1 MKSRFLIL
9 FYFLSAGLISSCVN
23 DMSEIER
30 ITYTDKS
37 PSQILKDA
45 SIEYTDSGYVKSV
58 LTAPIIEKYEDAGQ
72 RTVFPKGVEV
82 LFYNKQHQP
91 ESKIKADFGELSE
104 NNKRLELKNNIVII
118 SFTKKDTMY
127 TEYLLKIPRHRDS
140 VYSVSTNNL
149 VIVRGNSGN
158 FACRGVKAND
168 NFSKYVFGKASGII
182 NVNETE

>member
-1 MKSRFLIL
+1 MNARSQVIF
-9 FYFLSAGLISSCVN
+9 FFLSVGLISSCVN
-23 DMSEIER
+23 DMADIER
-30 ITYTDKS
+30 ATYSDKS

-45 SIEYTDSGYVKSV
+45 SIEYTDSGFVKSV
-58 LTAPIIEKYEDAGQ
+58 LTAPVIEKYDDVGQ

-82 LFYNKQHQP
+82 LFYNKQHEP

-127 TEYLLKIPRHRDS
+127 TEYLLKIPRHKDS
-140 VYSVSTNNL
+140 IYSVSTNNL

-158 FACRGVKAND
+158 FDCRGIKAND
-168 NFSKYVFGKASGII
+168 NFSSYVFGKSSGII
-182 NVNETE
+182 NYNETE

>member
-1 MKSRFLIL
+1 MKFKFSIFYLLL
-9 FYFLSAGLISSCVN
+9 FAGFFSSCVN

-58 LTAPIIEKYEDAGQ
+58 LTAPIIEKYDDASQ

-82 LFYNKQHQP
+82 FFYNKQHEP